1 MREYGII
8 LLEVNKMNL
17 PNRLTMIRVV
27 LIPVLIILY
36 LFIDKIG
43 QATYWLMGGV
53 FLLASVTD
61 YFDGFIARKQGIVTT
76 FGKFMDPL
84 ADKLLVLSALLVLAD
99 NSRTVAFM
107 WMPFWFPIIILA
119 RELTVTSIRLV
130 AVGDGK
136 IIAAS
141 QLGKYKTAT
150 TMLAILWYFFLM
162 TLNIPWISYTGWIL
176 MGIALVLTIV
186 SGVDYFLKNKKIIL
200 ESV

>member
-1 MREYGII
+1 
-8 LLEVNKMNL
+8 MNL